1 VLLGEFD
8 LPYLFRDFGVAV
20 VKGAEQTTGILDDGE
35 GLVVAGFAPGM
46 TGRELGLTL
55 RTGALTG
62 LAVGSAL
69 TVGGTAYVVRERLTL
84 DDGKLTRCLLEN
96 P

>member
-1 VLLGEFD
+1 MLGDAD
-8 LPYLFRDFGVAV
+8 LPALFRDFGVAV
-20 VKGAEQTTGILDDGE
+20 VMGAQQTDGILDDGE
-35 GLVVAGFAPGM
+35 GLVAPGYAPGM
-46 TGRELGLTL
+46 TGRDLALTL
-55 RTGALTG
+55 RTGALSG
-62 LAVGSAL
+62 LSVGSAL

>member
-1 VLLGEFD
+1 MLGDLD
-8 LPYLFRDFGVAV
+8 LPYLFRDFGIAV
-20 VKGAEQTTGILDDGE
+20 VMGAQQTTGILDDGE
-35 GLVVAGFAPGM
+35 GLVVPGYAPGM
-46 TGRELGLTL
+46 TGRELALTL

-62 LAVGSAL
+62 LAVGTAL

-84 DDGKLTRCLLEN
+84 DDGKITRCLLEK